1 MARKK
6 ETTQNQHEALFAK
19 CPYPVQSKF
28 EHDTFTAQSGIGY
41 ARYAISVV
49 NKIRKLESD
58 LMTTLTAFEADC
70 TKAELVQLYAW
81 LDAQDSA
88 VLNSAVDN
96 WEHVEKDYWI
106 NLLGKQAAIELLT
119 LGRTSLETMNKMVRL
134 PEDGYVKATQIC
146 VRLANTIKT
155 TTQDAETK
163 VGIKQAPSNEENNS
177 TPEEKTSTKKLNLKK
192 FK

>member
-6 ETTQNQHEALFAK
+6 ETTLNKHEALFAK

-28 EHDTFTAQSGIGY
+28 ELDTFAAQTGIGY

-49 NKIRKLESD
+49 NKIRKLQSD
-58 LMTTLTAFEADC
+58 LKTTVSEFELECIHAEISQMT
-70 TKAELVQLYAW
+70 AW
-81 LDAQDSA
+81 LDIQDPA
-88 VLNSAVDN
+88 VLNSAIEN
-96 WEHVEKDYWI
+96 WEHVEKDYWV

-119 LGRTSLETMNKMVRL
+119 VGRTSIETMNKMVRL

-155 TTQDAETK
+155 TTQAAEAK
-163 VGIKQAPSNEENNS
+163 VGITHQEESEQSPTEAN
-177 TPEEKTSTKKLNLKK
+177 TYTKKLNLKK

>member
-58 LMTTLTAFEADC
+58 LKTTLTDFEIDC

-81 LDAQDSA
+81 LDAQDPKVLDSA
-88 VLNSAVDN
+88 IEN
-96 WEHVEKDYWI
+96 WEHVEKDYWV

-119 LGRTSLETMNKMVRL
+119 IGRTSMETMNKMVRL

-155 TTQDAETK
+155 TTQSAEEK
-163 VGIKQAPSNEENNS
+163 VGVKQQDDSAQSETEA
-177 TPEEKTSTKKLNLKK
+177 KVATKKLNLKK

>member
-6 ETTQNQHEALFAK
+6 ETTLNKHEALFAK

-28 EHDTFTAQSGIGY
+28 ELDTFAAQTGIGY

-49 NKIRKLESD
+49 NKIRKLQSD
-58 LMTTLTAFEADC
+58 LKTTTTDFESEC
-70 TKAELVQLYAW
+70 IRAEIAQLYSW
-81 LDAQDSA
+81 LDTQDSA
-88 VLNSAVDN
+88 VLDSAIEN
-96 WEHVEKDYWI
+96 WEHVEKDYWV

-119 LGRTSLETMNKMVRL
+119 VGRTSMETMNKMVRL

-155 TTQDAETK
+155 TTQSAEEK
-163 VGIKQAPSNEENNS
+163 VGISNQAEPVQTETE
-177 TPEEKTSTKKLNLKK
+177 TKTATKKLNLKK

>member
-6 ETTQNQHEALFAK
+6 ETTLNKHEALFAK
-19 CPYPVQSKF
+19 CPYPIQSKF
-28 EHDTFTAQSGIGY
+28 ELETFTAQTGIGY

-49 NKIRKLESD
+49 NKIRKLQSD
-58 LMTTLTAFEADC
+58 LKTTVAEFESEC
-70 TKAELVQLYAW
+70 IKAEIAQLYSW
-81 LDAQDSA
+81 LDSQDEMA
-88 VLNSAVDN
+88 LNSSVEN
-96 WEHVEKDYWI
+96 WENVEKDYWV

-119 LGRTSLETMNKMVRL
+119 IGRTSTETMNKMVRL

-163 VGIKQAPSNEENNS
+163 VGISHTNT
-177 TPEEKTSTKKLNLKK
+177 TPEETVSPTKINLKK
-192 FK
+192 VK

>member
-1 MARKK
+1 
-6 ETTQNQHEALFAK
+6 
-19 CPYPVQSKF
+19 
-28 EHDTFTAQSGIGY
+28 
-41 ARYAISVV
+41 
-49 NKIRKLESD
+49 
-58 LMTTLTAFEADC
+58 
-70 TKAELVQLYAW
+70 
-81 LDAQDSA
+81 
-88 VLNSAVDN
+88 VDN

>member
-6 ETTQNQHEALFAK
+6 ETTLNKHDALFAK

-28 EHDTFTAQSGIGY
+28 ELETFTAQSGIGY
-41 ARYAISVV
+41 ARYTISVV
-49 NKIRKLESD
+49 NKIRKLQSD
-58 LMTTLTAFEADC
+58 LKTTVSEFESEFI
-70 TKAELVQLYAW
+70 KAEIAQLYSW
-81 LDAQDSA
+81 LDSQDET
-88 VLNSAVDN
+88 VLNSAVEN
-96 WEHVEKDYWI
+96 WENVEKDYWV

-119 LGRTSLETMNKMVRL
+119 IGRTSTETMNKMVRL

-163 VGIKQAPSNEENNS
+163 VGISHPATEENAS
-177 TPEEKTSTKKLNLKK
+177 PSKINLKK
-192 FK
+192 VK

>member
-6 ETTQNQHEALFAK
+6 EITLNKHEALFAK

-28 EHDTFTAQSGIGY
+28 EHDTFTAQAGIGY
-41 ARYAISVV
+41 ARYAISVI
-49 NKIRKLESD
+49 NKIRKLQSD
-58 LMTTLTAFEADC
+58 LKITTADFESEC
-70 TKAELVQLYAW
+70 IRAEIAQLYSW
-81 LDAQDSA
+81 LDAQDATVLDSA
-88 VLNSAVDN
+88 IEN

-119 LGRTSLETMNKMVRL
+119 IGRTSIETMNKMVRL

-155 TTQDAETK
+155 TTQSAEEKVGITHQDEQPQAEAETK
-163 VGIKQAPSNEENNS
+163 AA
-177 TPEEKTSTKKLNLKK
+177 TKKLNLKK

>member
-6 ETTQNQHEALFAK
+6 EITQNQHEALFAK

-28 EHDTFTAQSGIGY
+28 ELDTFAAQTGIGY

-58 LMTTLTAFEADC
+58 LKTTTSDFESEC
-70 TKAELVQLYAW
+70 IRAEIAQLYSW
-81 LDAQDSA
+81 LDAQDPKVLYSA
-88 VLNSAVDN
+88 IEN

-119 LGRTSLETMNKMVRL
+119 IGRTSIETMNKMVRL

-155 TTQDAETK
+155 TTQSAEEKVGITHQDESAQSETK
-163 VGIKQAPSNEENNS
+163 VA
-177 TPEEKTSTKKLNLKK
+177 TKKLNLKK

>member
-6 ETTQNQHEALFAK
+6 ETTLNKHEALFTK

-28 EHDTFTAQSGIGY
+28 ELDTFSAQTGIGY
-41 ARYAISVV
+41 ARYAITVV
-49 NKIRKLESD
+49 NKIRKLQSD
-58 LMTTLTAFEADC
+58 LKITVTDFEAGC
-70 TKAELVQLYAW
+70 ISAEIAQLYSW
-81 LDAQDSA
+81 LDSQDAAVLDSA
-88 VLNSAVDN
+88 IEN
-96 WEHVEKDYWI
+96 WEHVEKDYWV

-119 LGRTSLETMNKMVRL
+119 IGRTSMETMNKMVRL

-155 TTQDAETK
+155 TTQSAESK
-163 VGIKQAPSNEENNS
+163 VGITHQDEPAQAE
-177 TPEEKTSTKKLNLKK
+177 TDAKTTKKLNLKK

>member
-1 MARKK
+1 MSAKK
-6 ETTQNQHEALFAK
+6 ANTLNKHEALFAK

-28 EHDTFTAQSGIGY
+28 EQETFTAQTGIGY

-49 NKIRKLESD
+49 NKIRKLQSD
-58 LMTTLTAFEADC
+58 LKTTTADFESECIRADVAQMY
-70 TKAELVQLYAW
+70 TW
-81 LDAQDSA
+81 LDSQDPTVLDSA
-88 VLNSAVDN
+88 IVN

-119 LGRTSLETMNKMVRL
+119 MGRTSMETMNKMVRL

-155 TTQDAETK
+155 TTQSAEAK
-163 VGIKQAPSNEENNS
+163 VGIVTQQDTPAPSETE
-177 TPEEKTSTKKLNLKK
+177 PKAAAKKLNLNK

>member
-58 LMTTLTAFEADC
+58 LKTTLTAFEIDC

-81 LDAQDSA
+81 LDAQDSVA
-88 VLNSAVDN
+88 LNSSVEN
-96 WEHVEKDYWI
+96 WENVEKDYWV

-163 VGIKQAPSNEENNS
+163 VGISHHTEPSTEETAS
-177 TPEEKTSTKKLNLKK
+177 SKKINLKK
-192 FK
+192 IK